1 MDVEDAGMTP
11 TTAPVTIRTDR
22 LVLRTYRLGDHQDLL
37 TFYGRSD
44 VCRYLFNEPW
54 SPDDAREAVQTR
66 MSRRDLAAG
75 AVALVVGYE
84 GRVVGSVSAWLVD
97 ESGDAVDTERTA
109 EVGWAFSPDFGG
121 RGFATEAV
129 TALIDLVFATPR
141 LRRAV
146 AQMDAR
152 NESSARLARRIG
164 LRREAH
170 FRQNAWIKNE
180 WTDTVVFAT
189 LRSEWPT
196 SL

>member
-1 MDVEDAGMTP
+1 MNMADVGGAT
-11 TTAPVTIRTDR
+11 TTAPEMIRTDR
-22 LVLRTYRLGDHQDLL
+22 LVLRTYRPGDHRDLL

-44 VCRYLFNEPW
+44 VCRYLLNDPW
-54 SPDDAREAVQTR
+54 DLAEAREAVQSR
-66 MSRRDLAAG
+66 ICRRDLAAG
-75 AVALVVGYE
+75 AVALVVESDGM
-84 GRVVGSVSAWLVD
+84 VVGSVSAWLVE
-97 ESGDAVDTERTA
+97 ESGCTAETAHTA

-141 LRRAV
+141 LRRVV

-164 LRREAH
+164 MRREAH

-180 WTDTVVFAT
+180 WTDTVVFAM
-189 LRSEWPT
+189 LRSEWP
-196 SL
+196 SVA

>member
-1 MDVEDAGMTP
+1 
-11 TTAPVTIRTDR
+11 
-22 LVLRTYRLGDHQDLL
+22 
-37 TFYGRSD
+37 
-44 VCRYLFNEPW
+44 
-54 SPDDAREAVQTR
+54 
-66 MSRRDLAAG
+66 AG
-75 AVALVVGYE
+75 AVALVVEYE

-141 LRRAV
+141 LRRVV

>member
-1 MDVEDAGMTP
+1 MDMADVGEAT
-11 TTAPVTIRTDR
+11 TTAPEMIRTDR
-22 LVLRTYRLGDHQDLL
+22 LVLRTYRPGDHRDLL

-44 VCRYLFNEPW
+44 VCRYLLNDPW
-54 SPDDAREAVQTR
+54 DLAEAREAVQSR
-66 MSRRDLAAG
+66 ISRRDLAAG
-75 AVALVVGYE
+75 AVALVVESDGM
-84 GRVVGSVSAWLVD
+84 VVGSVNAWLVE
-97 ESGDAVDTERTA
+97 ESGCTAETAHTA

-141 LRRAV
+141 LRRVV

-164 LRREAH
+164 MRREAH

-189 LRSEWPT
+189 LRSEWP
-196 SL
+196 SNL

>member
-1 MDVEDAGMTP
+1 M
-11 TTAPVTIRTDR
+11 
-22 LVLRTYRLGDHQDLL
+22 
-37 TFYGRSD
+37 
-44 VCRYLFNEPW
+44 
-54 SPDDAREAVQTR
+54 
-66 MSRRDLAAG
+66 
-75 AVALVVGYE
+75 
-84 GRVVGSVSAWLVD
+84 
-97 ESGDAVDTERTA
+97 
-109 EVGWAFSPDFGG
+109 
-121 RGFATEAV
+121 

-141 LRRAV
+141 LRRVV

>member
-1 MDVEDAGMTP
+1 MTP

-22 LVLRTYRLGDHQDLL
+22 LVLRTYRPGDHQDLL

-54 SPDDAREAVQTR
+54 SPEDAREAVQTR

-75 AVALVVGYE
+75 AVALVVEYE
-84 GRVVGSVSAWLVD
+84 GRVVGSVSAWLVE
-97 ESGDAVDTERTA
+97 ESGCTAETAHTA
-109 EVGWAFSPDFGG
+109 EVGWAFSPEFGG

-141 LRRAV
+141 LRRVV
-146 AQMDAR
+146 ALVDSR
-152 NESSARLARRIG
+152 NESSARLAQRIG
-164 LRREAH
+164 MWREAH

-180 WTDTVVFAT
+180 WTDTVVFAI
-189 LRSEWPT
+189 LRSEWP
-196 SL
+196 SAA